1 MVYRDD
7 SISVRGRQVRLWRGG
22 EGHPLV
28 YCHDVWSQTWLPLH
42 DRLATAYEVVFPIHP
57 GFEGADDLDG
67 IDCIEDLVFHY
78 LDLIEVLGIDQPILM
93 GASLGGWLVA
103 EFAVRYSAWL
113 RSLILVDALGLRV
126 PGAPAAD
133 LFQLDAAQM
142 RTAMFADPTADAAQ
156 ALVPDTPPQEAMLPL
171 LKARRAYARFAW
183 QFADNPK
190 LSSYLYRIT
199 CPTLVVRGERDGV
212 VPLRHA
218 QLYQTE
224 IAAAT
229 LVELPGCGHLPHVEQ
244 PEALAAAVL
253 NFLRSTD
260 ANA

>member
-1 MVYRDD
+1 M
-7 SISVRGRQVRLWRGG
+7 
-22 EGHPLV
+22 
-28 YCHDVWSQTWLPLH
+28 
-42 DRLATAYEVVFPIHP
+42 HP
-57 GFEGADDLDG
+57 GFEGADDLDD

-93 GASLGGWLVA
+93 GASLGGWLAA

-133 LFQLDAAQM
+133 LFLLNAAQM
-142 RTAMFADPTADAAQ
+142 RTAMFADPTAVVAQ

-183 QFADNPK
+183 QFPDNPK
-190 LSSYLYRIT
+190 LGSYLYRIK
-199 CPTLVVRGERDGV
+199 CPTLVVWGERDGV

-218 QLYQTE
+218 QVYRTE
-224 IAAAT
+224 IASAK
-229 LVELPGCGHLPHVEQ
+229 LVGLPECGHLPHVEQ

-253 NFLRSTD
+253 TFLQP
-260 ANA
+260 AEAHA

>member
-1 MVYRDD
+1 M
-7 SISVRGRQVRLWRGG
+7 
-22 EGHPLV
+22 
-28 YCHDVWSQTWLPLH
+28 
-42 DRLATAYEVVFPIHP
+42 HP
-57 GFEGADDLDG
+57 GFEGADDLDD

-93 GASLGGWLVA
+93 GASLGGWLAA

-133 LFQLDAAQM
+133 LFLLNAAQM
-142 RTAMFADPTADAAQ
+142 RTAMFADPTAVVAQ

-183 QFADNPK
+183 QFPDNPK
-190 LSSYLYRIT
+190 LGSYLYRIK
-199 CPTLVVRGERDGV
+199 CPTLVVWGERDGV

-218 QLYQTE
+218 QVYRTE
-224 IAAAT
+224 IAAAK
-229 LVELPGCGHLPHVEQ
+229 LVGLPECGHLPHVEQ

-253 NFLRSTD
+253 TFLQP
-260 ANA
+260 AEAHA